1 MLSNLRDEF
10 TELYENCSEEE
21 RNGAKMF
28 WLENESKLH
37 SALYNIHNDIIYDD
51 VPSLDDIKEAI
62 DVLTEMN
69 NPNGTTP
76 IIFYDGSLHDEL
88 LGNLNFLQAFLTCV
102 HGINRYINGS
112 AEMMANHKHKYCY
125 THETVYGTLK
135 RVVNQPDKG
144 YKAITD
150 YCNSGYVVDEDILL
164 PYIHED
170 YDYYTQ
176 LDELRKLIDT
186 TQPHD
191 YIPTSMSD
199 LCIC

>member
-10 TELYENCSEEE
+10 LELCENCSEEE

-37 SALYNIHNDIIYDD
+37 SALYNIHNDIIYED

-69 NPNGTTP
+69 NPNGSTP

-102 HGINRYINGS
+102 YGINRYINGS
-112 AEMMANHKHKYCY
+112 SEMMAKHKHKYCY
-125 THETVYGTLK
+125 THETIYGTLK
-135 RVVNQPDKG
+135 RIVNQPDKG
-144 YKAITD
+144 YKAIVD

-176 LDELRKLIDT
+176 LNELRKLIDT

-191 YIPTSMSD
+191 YIPTAMAD
-199 LCIC
+199 LYIC

>member
-62 DVLTEMN
+62 DVL
-69 NPNGTTP
+69 
-76 IIFYDGSLHDEL
+76 H
-88 LGNLNFLQAFLTCV
+88 AFLTCV

-144 YKAITD
+144 YKSITD

-186 TQPHD
+186 TQPHN